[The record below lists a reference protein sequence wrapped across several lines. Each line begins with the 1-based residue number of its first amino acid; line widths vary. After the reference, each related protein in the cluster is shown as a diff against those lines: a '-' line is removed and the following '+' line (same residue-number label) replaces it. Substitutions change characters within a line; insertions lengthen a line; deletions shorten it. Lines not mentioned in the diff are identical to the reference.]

1 MNHSSVRSQRRA
13 ALWSGIALVLMA
25 LVAFFAQ
32 GYVYQSLVI
41 ENQAITTYE
50 HLLSHPTLFRFGI
63 IGWGIIV
70 VLDLIVAYGLYR
82 FFKPFHTTFAL
93 LVGTLRFIY
102 TLILAFAVL
111 RLVEAERLLHTS
123 ASARQVYET
132 VTSFETIWS
141 LGLIVFG
148 LHLMAVGWMVMR
160 TRIIPRTIGILLV
173 VAGFSYTIVHALYQ
187 FPTLE
192 SMTTRLE
199 LILMLP
205 MFVGELA
212 FAVWLIVKGRRLP
225 IHDVTRQSAGD
236 ASPAS

>member
-41 ENQAITTYE
+41 ENQAMMTYE

-70 VLDLIVAYGLYR
+70 MLDLIVAYGLYR
-82 FFKPFHTTFAL
+82 FFKPFHVTFAL
-93 LVGTLRFIY
+93 LIGTLRAIY

-111 RLVEAERLLHTS
+111 RLVEADQLLHTS
-123 ASARQVYET
+123 ASARQVYEM
-132 VTSFETIWS
+132 VTSFENIWS
-141 LGLIVFG
+141 FGLIVFG
-148 LHLMAVGWMVMR
+148 LHLIAVGWIAMR
-160 TRIIPRTIGILLV
+160 IRLIPRMIGFLLL
-173 VAGFSYTIVHALYQ
+173 VAGFSYSLVHALYQ
-187 FPTLE
+187 FSTLE
-192 SMTTRLE
+192 SMTTSIE
-199 LILMLP
+199 LFLMLP
-205 MFVGELA
+205 MFIGELA
-212 FAVWLIVKGRRLP
+212 FAVWLLVKGRTLP
-225 IHDVTRQSAGD
+225 IHEVTRQSAGD

>member
-41 ENQAITTYE
+41 ENEAMTTYE
-50 HLLSHPTLFRFGI
+50 NLVSHPTLFRFGI

-70 VLDLIVAYGLYR
+70 LLDLIVAYGLYR
-82 FFKPFHTTFAL
+82 FFKPFHTTLAL
-93 LVGTLRFIY
+93 LVGTLRFLY

-111 RLVEAERLLHTS
+111 RLVEAERLLDTS
-123 ASARQVYET
+123 TSARQVYET

-148 LHLMAVGWMVMR
+148 LHLIAVGWIAMR
-160 TRIIPRTIGILLV
+160 TQFIPRTIGILLV

-192 SMTTRLE
+192 SMTTLLE
-199 LILMLP
+199 LTLMLP

-212 FAVWLIVKGRRLP
+212 FAVWLIVKGRLLP
-225 IHDVTRQSAGD
+225 THDSTRQSSGD

>member
-1 MNHSSVRSQRRA
+1 MNHSSARSQRRA

-41 ENQAITTYE
+41 ENEVMTTYE
-50 HLLSHPTLFRFGI
+50 NLISHPVLFRFGI

-70 VLDLIVAYGLYR
+70 VLDLIVTYGLYR
-82 FFKPFHTTFAL
+82 FFKPFHTIFAL
-93 LVGTLRFIY
+93 LVGTLRFLY

-111 RLVEAERLLHTS
+111 RLVVAERVLDTS
-123 ASARQVYET
+123 TSARQVYET

-148 LHLMAVGWMVMR
+148 LHLIAVGWMVMR

-192 SMTTRLE
+192 SMTARLE

-212 FAVWLIVKGRRLP
+212 FAVWLIVKGRILP

>member
-1 MNHSSVRSQRRA
+1 MTHSTVRSQQRA

-41 ENQAITTYE
+41 ESEAMTTYE
-50 HLLSHPTLFRFGI
+50 NLVSHSTLFRFGI

-70 VLDLIVAYGLYR
+70 LLDLIVAYGLYR
-82 FFKPFHTTFAL
+82 FFKPIRTTFAL
-93 LVGTLRFIY
+93 LIGTLRFIY
-102 TLILAFAVL
+102 SFILAFAVL
-111 RLVEAERLLHTS
+111 RLVEAERLLDTS
-123 ASARQVYET
+123 TSARQVYET

-148 LHLMAVGWMVMR
+148 LHLIAVGWVAMR
-160 TRIIPRTIGILLV
+160 TQFIPRTIGILLV

-192 SMTTRLE
+192 SMTTLLE
-199 LILMLP
+199 LTLMLP

-212 FAVWLIVKGRRLP
+212 FAVWLIVKGRILP
-225 IHDVTRQSAGD
+225 THDITRQSAGD

>member
-41 ENQAITTYE
+41 ENEAMTTYE
-50 HLLSHPTLFRFGI
+50 NLVSHPTLFRFGI

-70 VLDLIVAYGLYR
+70 GLDLIVAYGLYR
-82 FFKPFHTTFAL
+82 FFKPLHVTFAL
-93 LVGTLRFIY
+93 LIGTLRFVY
-102 TLILAFAVL
+102 TLILAFAVI
-111 RLVEAERLLHTS
+111 RLIEAERLLDTS

-132 VTSFETIWS
+132 VTSFEVIWS
-141 LGLIVFG
+141 FGLIAFG
-148 LHLMAVGWMVMR
+148 LHLVAVGWMAAR
-160 TRIIPRTIGILLV
+160 TRLIPRTIGILLV
-173 VAGFSYTIVHALYQ
+173 VAGFSYTVVHVLYQ

-192 SMTTRLE
+192 DVAILLE

-212 FAVWLIVKGRRLP
+212 FAVWLLVKGRTLP
-225 IHDVTRQSAGD
+225 MHELTRQSEGG